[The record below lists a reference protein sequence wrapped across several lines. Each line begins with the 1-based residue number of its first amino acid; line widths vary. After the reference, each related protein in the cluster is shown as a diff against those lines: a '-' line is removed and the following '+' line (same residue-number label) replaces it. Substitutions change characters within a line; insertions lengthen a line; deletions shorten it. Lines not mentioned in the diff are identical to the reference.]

1 MKHVGMA
8 RHSESAFNEGSANRL
23 LADFLEQK
31 RTIKTFF
38 KENDRTP
45 NYDGTFELVSH
56 DGTPT
61 KQFIVQIK
69 KVENLTPNV
78 KGQNKGNYMYSLETN
93 FLYYVK
99 AKVTESPAIY
109 FIVDVATRNIFWLY
123 LSDELLMNMGFEG
136 TAELYYPL
144 TEADKITDIDVF
156 TSKLNQIA
164 ASRNTLFLQKTPEQI
179 AEMQDALDFINQIM
193 DNDFQK
199 IKEAVFPNL
208 WRFGIRHSHS
218 NACSITAG
226 GQTIVA
232 EDTALFALYP
242 QIKGVVDTGLQ
253 EYSGL
258 GGQYFNHWDLNGKTT
273 PMMYVRNSLQ
283 KILKAYFENG
293 IPIEFLPDIVLQEK
307 LNWFV
312 QKISGF
318 YDLETDNGQIKMSS
332 LYRSCCLLIK
342 YTQHIIF
349 DDVSDQNELFLKTEY
364 TGIFS
369 RYGRRRI
376 NMFEYPSK
384 AIPGFKNYCA
394 TFPSNKPVGFA
405 TGMFGIIKKE
415 IIEAFVIINE
425 LERRNVQYFLPVWDY
440 DYISLVRGDPN
451 VFESKMEE
459 VCIKWLKELPSIYN
473 QTYTSLF
480 EKNKYRFTGRYVY
493 KNEYSEGGYGRHW
506 LSSIVLHYA
515 SNDFRIEHDPNC
527 SSDIEQFKEKEG
539 LLLISESGFVERFLQ
554 RQTPFYDAIHCLM
567 YQGIC
572 LALDFKCKGLTID
585 GYSSHLF

>member
-1 MKHVGMA
+1 MKQAGMA
-8 RHSESAFNEGSANRL
+8 KHTDSAFNEGSANRL

-31 RTIKTFF
+31 KTIKTFF

-45 NYDGTFELVSH
+45 NYDGSFELVSQ

-78 KGQNKGNYMYSLETN
+78 QGENKGNYMYSLETN

-109 FIVDVATRNIFWLY
+109 FVVDIATKNIFWLY

-136 TAELYYPL
+136 KPELYYPL
-144 TEADKITDIDVF
+144 TEADKITDIDTF

-179 AEMQDALDFINQIM
+179 SEMQEALDFINQIM

-199 IKEAVFPNL
+199 IKESVFPNL
-208 WRFGIRHSHS
+208 WRFGIKHSHS
-218 NACSITAG
+218 NSCSITAG
-226 GQTIVA
+226 GKTVVA

-242 QIKGVVDTGLQ
+242 QIKGVADTGLQ

-258 GGQYFNHWDLNGKTT
+258 GGQYFNHWDMNGKTT

-293 IPIEFLPDIVLQEK
+293 ISIELLPDIVLQEK
-307 LNWFV
+307 LSWFV
-312 QKISGF
+312 QNIARF
-318 YDLETDNGQIKMSS
+318 YDLETDNGKIKMSS
-332 LYRSCCLLIK
+332 LYRACCLLIK

-349 DDVSDQNELFLKTEY
+349 DDVTDENELFLKTEY
-364 TGIFS
+364 TRIFNGNGI
-369 RYGRRRI
+369 RRVD
-376 NMFEYPSK
+376 MLEYPSK
-384 AIPGFKNYCA
+384 AIPGFKNYCS
-394 TFPSNKPVGFA
+394 TFHSEQQVGFA

-415 IIEAFVIINE
+415 IVEAFVIIAQ
-425 LERRNVQYFLPVWDY
+425 LQQRNVQFYLPVWDY
-440 DYISLVRGDPN
+440 DYFTLACGDHDA
-451 VFESKMEE
+451 FAAKMDE
-459 VCIKWLKELPSIYN
+459 VCSKWFEELPAIYN
-473 QTYTSLF
+473 QAYDSLF

-493 KNEYSEGGYGRHW
+493 KNEYSEEVIGGCW
-506 LSSIVLHYA
+506 LSSVVLHYK
-515 SNDFRIEHDPNC
+515 SDGFQIEHDPNC
-527 SSDIEQFKEKEG
+527 NGNIEQFSEKEG
-539 LLLISESGFVERFLQ
+539 LQLISEGLLVERFLQ
-554 RQTPFYDAIHCLM
+554 RKTPLYDAIHCLM

-572 LALDFKCKGLTID
+572 KALDFKCNGLTI
-585 GYSSHLF
+585 GGSSLELF